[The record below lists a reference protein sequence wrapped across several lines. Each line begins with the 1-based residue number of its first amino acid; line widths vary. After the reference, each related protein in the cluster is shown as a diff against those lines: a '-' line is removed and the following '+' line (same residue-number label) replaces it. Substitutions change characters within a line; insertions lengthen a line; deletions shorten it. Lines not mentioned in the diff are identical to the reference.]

1 MSPKRILFLASWYPE
16 PNAPA
21 KGVFVLKHARA
32 LALINSVQ
40 LVYAREQMGISD
52 YSIQDEI
59 EGDLQKRIILYP
71 QAKSG
76 ISANL
81 AFLKAI
87 KFGCSSLV
95 KEGYSFD
102 LIHAN
107 VLFPV
112 GFYAWYLASKTKKPL
127 IITEHL
133 DLFLRDMIGV
143 EKAPLP
149 GRILRSFIHRRALF
163 NTVCSRPMLSAFERF
178 GLGENTEVWPNVV
191 EFGPMPVA
199 EFPPAIEGK
208 YCLIHISSLRDD
220 QKNITGILQALA
232 LLAKKRKDF
241 SFHFIGSGSERAQHE
256 QLAQQ
261 LGLLDAQVFFEG
273 FVSEAEKQAWMQ
285 RSVGHIM
292 QSHFE
297 GFSVV
302 TAEAIGAGLP
312 VIVRNIG
319 GQTDFVDSTNGYLIE
334 REPQAL
340 FAAMDTLLDNFR
352 SLDRVKMADEI
363 RARFNPTQVAE
374 DFNKLLLD
382 YSS

>member
-32 LALINSVQ
+32 LALTNSVQ
-40 LVYAREQMGISD
+40 LVYARGQMGISD
-52 YSIQDEI
+52 YEIQDEV
-59 EGDLQKRIILYP
+59 EGNLQKRIILYP
-71 QAKSG
+71 QVKSG
-76 ISANL
+76 IAANW

-87 KFGCSSLV
+87 KFGFSSLI

-163 NTVCSRPMLSAFERF
+163 NTVCSQPMLSAFERF
-178 GLGENTEVWPNVV
+178 GLEKNTEVWPNVV

-199 EFPPAIEGK
+199 EFPLAIEGK
-208 YCLIHISSLRDD
+208 YCIIHISSLRDD
-220 QKNITGILQALA
+220 QKNITGILEALA
-232 LLAKKRKDF
+232 LLAKKRQDF
-241 SFHFIGSGSERAQHE
+241 SLHFIGNGSERAQHE
-256 QLAQQ
+256 QLADQ
-261 LGLLDAQVFFEG
+261 LGLLNSVVFFEG
-273 FVSEAEKQAWMQ
+273 FVSEEEKQAWMQ
-285 RSVGHIM
+285 RSIGHVM

-319 GQTDFVDSTNGYLIE
+319 GPTDFVDSTNGYLIE
-334 REPQAL
+334 KEPEAL
-340 FAAMDTLLDNFR
+340 FSAMDTLLDKFR
-352 SLDRVKMADEI
+352 SFDRVKMAQEI
-363 RARFNPTQVAE
+363 RARFNSTQVAA
-374 DFNKLLLD
+374 DFDKLLLD